1 MAIEQKT
8 GMAATLAI
16 IAAIGGI
23 VLIFAGNPGWGLIV
37 ELAAG
42 LLGVIGFF
50 MAASPRV
57 SGGILSIVAIVL
69 AVFGLGMSVLG
80 LIGAMVF

>member
-1 MAIEQKT
+1 MEQRT

-23 VLIFAGNPGWGLIV
+23 VLVFAGHPGWGLVIELFAIFCGIV
-37 ELAAG
+37 
-42 LLGVIGFF
+42 GFF

-57 SGGILSIVAIVL
+57 SGGIMSIAAIVI
-69 AVFGLGMSVLG
+69 AVFGLGFSV
-80 LIGAMVF
+80 IGMIGGIIF